1 MVSNY
6 YLLLLNVE
14 NIEFEVEYLT
24 SVEYEIKKAL
34 KNFPG
39 FKMIGPYSLDTYCKI
54 FYKSESINN
63 DYTASMEMLV
73 KPNDKEHLAEKLA
86 LKMSLLQ
93 NDEKILIIDPYFF
106 DGGKNTVDLVLS
118 VFQKSAI
125 SPKELQ
131 IISRK
136 NEGKSA
142 NEISENIK
150 LFEDKL
156 KIILPQIKL
165 NLHKDDRFHD
175 RFWIGLDTSCG
186 VLMGTSLNGLAK
198 RLCIVEQI
206 CTDDVLEII
215 DECKTILG
223 SIS

>member
-14 NIEFEVEYLT
+14 NTEIEVEYLA
-24 SVEYEIKKAL
+24 SVENEIKNSL

-39 FKMIGPYSLDTYCKI
+39 FKIVGPYSLDTYCKL
-54 FYKSESINN
+54 FYEPELKNN

-73 KPNDKEHLAEKLA
+73 KPDDKEHLAEKLA
-86 LKMSLLQ
+86 LKMSLLR

-106 DGGKNTVDLVLS
+106 DGGKDIIDLVLN

-136 NEGKSA
+136 DEGEKA
-142 NEISENIK
+142 NKIRKNIK
-150 LFEDKL
+150 LFEDEL
-156 KIILPQIKL
+156 KIKHPQIQF
-165 NLHKDDRFHD
+165 NLYKTDRFHD
-175 RFWIGLDTSCG
+175 RFWLGLDTRLG

-198 RLCIVEQI
+198 RICIVEQI
-206 CTDDVLEII
+206 CIDDVLEIL
-215 DECKTILG
+215 DECKTIIK